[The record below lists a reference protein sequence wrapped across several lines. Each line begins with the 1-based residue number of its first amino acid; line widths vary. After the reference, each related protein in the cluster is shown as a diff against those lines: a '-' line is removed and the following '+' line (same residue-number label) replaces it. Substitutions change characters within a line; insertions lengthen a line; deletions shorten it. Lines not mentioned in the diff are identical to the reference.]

1 MLQGSR
7 CGCRGLWFKV
17 QGLRFRVEGFGV
29 QGSVGFI
36 GGHVKSS
43 LSDSEPKVCRHG
55 LWGTTYKGLNNQNRV
70 LGVAIYYEYDKEPQG
85 TALQIL
91 HASL

>member
-1 MLQGSR
+1 MGV
-7 CGCRGLWFKV
+7 GV
-17 QGLRFRVEGFGV
+17 YGLRFRGCGLGLRVFGV